1 MNLAVLYLVML
12 KATVTTFNGPM
23 SLPILRDELVVHRHV
38 ITDQELTAA
47 VTTAQVAPGPMGIY
61 VVSVGYFVA
70 GTPGAVMGWLALIT
84 PAILA
89 VPLIR
94 GIGRRLEHP
103 RAKRTLDAAVL
114 GSAGLIVTSAVPL
127 AQASMHDWFH
137 AAVGTVAF
145 ALASGSPNPH
155 CPDHR
160 GGGDRGCAQSACGLT
175 FFSAFI
181 SIFTA

>member
-47 VTTAQVAPGPMGIY
+47 VTTAQSAPGPMGIY

-70 GTPGAVMGWLALIT
+70 GTPGAAMGWLALIT

-137 AAVGTVAF
+137 AVVGTVAF
-145 ALASGSPNPH
+145 AFA
-155 CPDHR
+155 
-160 GGGDRGCAQSACGLT
+160 LT
-175 FFSAFI
+175 ARIPTVLIIAAAGIAGALSLLVV
-181 SIFTA
+181 